1 MSKDHLVHS
10 VSAQLNQSIPSVAQ
24 SASAKKD
31 YLNAWGDAFPLTVS
45 VVAYGIAYGAIAH
58 STNHLDLARTLAL
71 SLFVFAG
78 ASQFTILALLHQGAG
93 TVAIVT
99 GTLLLNGRMALYGVT
114 LGPSLTG
121 LRARALALFSHGLTD
136 ESYSVM
142 AVRAQTKRVS
152 AAYFAGAGSA
162 VFFPWQLASVLGYFA
177 GQAIGDPSR
186 YGLDFA
192 YIGAFLGL
200 LAAQVKH
207 RRHLMAALLAAVAAI
222 VVDRWW
228 GSSAALFAGA
238 FVSFAYGVVFG

>member
-1 MSKDHLVHS
+1 MSDEHPVQT
-10 VSAQLNQSIPSVAQ
+10 VSAQDGLLPSVAHT
-24 SASAKKD
+24 SSAKKD
-31 YLNAWGDAFPLTVS
+31 YLQAWSDAFPLTVS
-45 VVAYGIAYGAIAH
+45 VVAYGFAYGAIAH

-93 TVAIVT
+93 TLAIVT
-99 GTLLLNGRMALYGVT
+99 GTFLLNGRQVLYGVT
-114 LGPSLTG
+114 LGPSLTH
-121 LRARALALFSHGLTD
+121 LRARLLALLSHGLTD

-142 AVRAQTKRVS
+142 AVRTQKAQVT

-162 VFFPWQLASVLGYFA
+162 IFFPWQVSSLFGFIA

-200 LAAQVKH
+200 LAAQIKH
-207 RRHLMAALLAAVAAI
+207 RRHLVAAVLAAVAAV
-222 VVDRWW
+222 VVDHWW
-228 GSSAALFAGA
+228 GTSAALFAGA
-238 FVSFAYGVVFG
+238 FVSFAYGAVFA